1 MSPTPSVPPRRP
13 TRLALLALL
22 FLATAVAAE
31 SAPPRDPNIA
41 DPAPASPELKP
52 VFDQFGG
59 VEGIRALMEDFMA
72 ILLADPRTAGFFA
85 ESDNERVKDKLTEQV
100 CAILGGGCE
109 YTGMDMVEA
118 HAGHLIRQADFNA
131 LVENLQIAMDGRG
144 IPTRAQNRLLA
155 RLAPMHREVVNDP
168 PREE

>member
-1 MSPTPSVPPRRP
+1 MSPLLLRTVG
-13 TRLALLALL
+13 LALLVLTGPAG
-22 FLATAVAAE
+22 AAE
-31 SAPPRDPNIA
+31 PSTPRDPSIP
-41 DPAPASPELKP
+41 DPAPAHPELKP
-52 VFDQFGG
+52 VFEAFGG
-59 VEGIRALMEDFMA
+59 LEGIRALMEEFME
-72 ILLADPRTAGFFA
+72 ILLADPRTAHFFA
-85 ESDNERVKDKLTEQV
+85 ESDNTRVKEKLTEQV

-118 HAGHLIRQADFNA
+118 HAGHLIRTSDFNA
-131 LVENLQIAMDGRG
+131 LVENLQIAMDARG

>member
-1 MSPTPSVPPRRP
+1 MTT
-13 TRLALLALL
+13 TRLRVLASALWLL
-22 FLATAVAAE
+22 SLGAVAADE
-31 SAPPRDPNIA
+31 APERDPGIPN
-41 DPAPASPELKP
+41 PAPAHPELRP
-52 VFDQFGG
+52 VFETFGG
-59 VEGIRALMEDFMA
+59 LEGIRALMEDFMV
-72 ILLADPRTAGFFA
+72 ILLADPRTAPFFA
-85 ESDNERVKDKLTEQV
+85 ESDNQRVKEKLSEQI

-118 HAGHLIRQADFNA
+118 HAGHVIREADFNA

-168 PREE
+168 PRED

>member
-1 MSPTPSVPPRRP
+1 MTSHTLRSLALSILLAVSASVALASEPAP
-13 TRLALLALL
+13 TR
-22 FLATAVAAE
+22 
-31 SAPPRDPNIA
+31 DPTIA
-41 DPAPASPELKP
+41 DPAPAHPELKP
-52 VFDQFGG
+52 VFEAFGG
-59 VEGIRALMEDFMA
+59 VEGIRSLMDDFMV

-85 ESDNERVKDKLTEQV
+85 ESDNARVKEKLTEQV
-100 CAILGGGCE
+100 CAILGGGCV

-118 HAGHLIRQADFNA
+118 HAGHLIRTADFNA

>member
-1 MSPTPSVPPRRP
+1 MPLIRFHT
-13 TRLALLALL
+13 
-22 FLATAVAAE
+22 LATALLLLGSAAH
-31 SAPPRDPNIA
+31 AAAADPTRDPDIP
-41 DPAPASPELKP
+41 DPAAAHPELRP
-52 VFDQFGG
+52 VFEAFGG
-59 VEGIRALMEDFMA
+59 VDGIRALMEDFMA
-72 ILLADPRTAGFFA
+72 LLLADPRTAHFFA
-85 ESDNERVKDKLTEQV
+85 ESDNVRVKEKLTEQI

-118 HAGHLIRQADFNA
+118 HAGHLIRQSDFNA
-131 LVENLQIAMDGRG
+131 LVENLQIAMDGRK

>member
-1 MSPTPSVPPRRP
+1 MPRP
-13 TRLALLALL
+13 LLHTLL
-22 FLATAVAAE
+22 FVLLTVCGSVSASDTAP
-31 SAPPRDPNIA
+31 SRDPSIP
-41 DPAPASPELKP
+41 DPAPAHPELKP
-52 VFDQFGG
+52 VFEAFGG

-72 ILLADPRTAGFFA
+72 LLLADPRTSHFFA
-85 ESDNERVKDKLTEQV
+85 ESDNERVKEKLTEQV

-168 PREE
+168 PRED